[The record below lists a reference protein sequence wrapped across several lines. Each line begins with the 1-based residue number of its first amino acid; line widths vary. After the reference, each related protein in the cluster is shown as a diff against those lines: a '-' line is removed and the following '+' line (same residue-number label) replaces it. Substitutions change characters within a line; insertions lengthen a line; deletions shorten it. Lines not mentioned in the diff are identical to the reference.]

1 MISINHSACILLGG
15 SFEPTYVLT
24 INTLAAQL
32 QPTINK
38 RNAAMIQ
45 AFMTEAIGVAADRG
59 VLRFIPI
66 SEENLAT
73 NGMTIAGDIEQYERL
88 QEDQEGGLKRTLTK
102 NSRKS
107 SIIPGSRKSSI
118 IPGSRKA
125 SIVPKSKGSAQHSRN
140 NSDSNEARKSVSSPP
155 LPNPGPF
162 DSAVAVNEDGADQL
176 APLAPKESFHSRKT
190 SMVHMPSHKIIS
202 DKIGTETNTVASI
215 DNGNSSPEDESE
227 PKLGKRKSFMT
238 MFRR

>member
-24 INTLAAQL
+24 INALSAQL

-45 AFMTEAIGVAADRG
+45 TFMTESIGVAADRG
-59 VLRFIPI
+59 VIRFIPI
-66 SEENLAT
+66 SEDNLAT

-88 QEDQEGGLKRTLTK
+88 QEDQEGGLKRSLTK

-125 SIVPKSKGSAQHSRN
+125 SIVPKTKGSAQHSRN
-140 NSDSNEARKSVSSPP
+140 NLASSP
-155 LPNPGPF
+155 
-162 DSAVAVNEDGADQL
+162 
-176 APLAPKESFHSRKT
+176 
-190 SMVHMPSHKIIS
+190 
-202 DKIGTETNTVASI
+202 
-215 DNGNSSPEDESE
+215 
-227 PKLGKRKSFMT
+227 
-238 MFRR
+238 